1 MDRAGLSANDGPTH
15 HGLFDIAYLRC
26 VPNIVA
32 MAPRNEDEFADMLLR
47 LRAKITRPLS
57 DIPWRGRGRAGKG
70 RAGHAGDRQGG
81 GGPEF

>member
-1 MDRAGLSANDGPTH
+1 MRMNLPICS
-15 HGLFDIAYLRC
+15 
-26 VPNIVA
+26 
-32 MAPRNEDEFADMLLR
+32 LR

-81 GGPEF
+81 GGRNFEGNGKRKVAFLGLGPMFSVAEAAAEELGETLIVR